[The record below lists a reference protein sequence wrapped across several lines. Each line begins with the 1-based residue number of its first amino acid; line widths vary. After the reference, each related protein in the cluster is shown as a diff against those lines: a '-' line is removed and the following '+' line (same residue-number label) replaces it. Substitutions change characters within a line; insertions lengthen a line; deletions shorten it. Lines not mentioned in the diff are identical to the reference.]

1 MDGQEENTIFA
12 QQFAFTFPLLCDT
25 TKEMTKAFE
34 CCLPSKDGT
43 DPCAMAARVC
53 VVVDE
58 TGKIVKYI
66 SPFNAREG
74 PAALL
79 YDLRDEL

>member
-1 MDGQEENTIFA
+1 
-12 QQFAFTFPLLCDT
+12 
-25 TKEMTKAFE
+25 
-34 CCLPSKDGT
+34 
-43 DPCAMAARVC
+43 MAARVC

-58 TGKIVKYI
+58 AGKIVKYI